1 MRRPRILILFALI
14 LLLGAAAAYFLL
26 SGGGGDEQPQEGQ
39 ATPEFASD
47 VVFVAIAA
55 QDIAR
60 GADIPEDGIV
70 MSRMPANMVV
80 ETMISGP
87 DEEGIRTRVVGKIAR
102 QDIGRGVPITEAM
115 LTDQTGD
122 LLAGGSDASLAIP
135 PGYTAIAVPMS
146 RLTGVAYAIQ
156 TGDVVDVLIS
166 LMFVDVDP
174 DFQSLLPNFVT
185 AISAPGGTAEF
196 PSPSLTGEVQPVTVE
211 DEDSSGDYFPLG
223 KVVEE
228 ERTGQPFH
236 VIPQE
241 DQRPR
246 IVTQRIVDSA
256 RVLHVGTFPL
266 DGVQLSAQPTPA
278 PEEGVGAPPPPEGQ
292 AAQQVAEKPDIITL
306 IVTPQDALALNWAMK
321 VGAHM
326 TFTLRAP
333 NDGEVT
339 ETTSVTLQYLIDNY
353 NVTIPTKLPYQ
364 LEPRVDELVTPR
376 LSNDQPAPQPQQ

>member
-26 SGGGGDEQPQEGQ
+26 SAGGGDEQPQEGQ
-39 ATPEFASD
+39 PTPEFASD

-135 PGYTAIAVPMS
+135 PGFTAIAVPMN
-146 RLTGVAYAIQ
+146 RLTGVAYAVQ

-174 DFQSLLPNFVT
+174 DFQTVLPNFVT
-185 AISAPGGTAEF
+185 MLSAPGGTEEF
-196 PSPSLTGEVQPVTVE
+196 PSPSLTGGVEEVTREEE
-211 DEDSSGDYFPLG
+211 DRSGDYFPLG
-223 KVVEE
+223 KVVDE

-236 VIPQE
+236 IIPQE

-246 IVTQRIVDSA
+246 IVTQRLVENA
-256 RVLHVGTFPL
+256 RVLNVGTFPL
-266 DGVQLSAQPTPA
+266 EGVQAAQPTPA
-278 PEEGVGAPPPPEGQ
+278 PEEGVGAPPPQDGQ
-292 AAQQVAEKPDIITL
+292 PVQTQVEDPDIITL

-321 VGAHM
+321 VGAHL

-333 NDGEVT
+333 NDSEAT

-353 NVTIPTKLPYQ
+353 DVTIPTKLPYQ
-364 LEPRVDELVTPR
+364 LEPRVDELIKPQ
-376 LSNDQPAPQPQQ
+376 LSNDKPPAQPQQ

>member
-26 SGGGGDEQPQEGQ
+26 SGGGGGEPEEPQ

-87 DEEGIRTRVVGKIAR
+87 DEEGIRTRVIGKIAR

-135 PGYTAIAVPMS
+135 PGYTAISVPMS

-156 TGDVVDVLIS
+156 TGDVVDVIIS

-174 DFQSLLPNFVT
+174 DFQSILPNFVT

-196 PSPSLTGEVQPVTVE
+196 PSPSLTGEVQPVTIN
-211 DEDSSGDYFPLG
+211 DEDSSGDFFPLG
-223 KVVEE
+223 KIVEE

-266 DGVQLSAQPTPA
+266 DGAQLSAQPTPA
-278 PEEGVGAPPPPEGQ
+278 PEEGVGAPPPQEGQ
-292 AAQQVAEKPDIITL
+292 AVQQQTEKPDIITL

-321 VGAHM
+321 VGAHL

-333 NDGEVT
+333 NDSEVT

-364 LEPRVDELVTPR
+364 LEPRVDELLTPQ
-376 LSNDQPAPQPQQ
+376 LSNDKPASQPQQ

>member
-26 SGGGGDEQPQEGQ
+26 SGRQSPSEEAQ
-39 ATPEFASD
+39 ATPEAQD
-47 VVFVAIAA
+47 VTFVAIAA

-60 GADIPEDGIV
+60 GADVPEDGVV

-87 DEEGIRTRVVGKIAR
+87 DEEGILSRVVGKIAR

-115 LTDQTGD
+115 LTDETGD

-135 PGYTAIAVPMS
+135 PGHTAIAVPMS
-146 RLTGVAYAIQ
+146 RLNGVAYAIQ
-156 TGDVVDVLIS
+156 QGDTVDVLIA

-185 AISAPGGTAEF
+185 AINAPGGTAEF
-196 PSPSLTGEVQPVTVE
+196 PSPSLTGSVQSVTETGE
-211 DEDSSGDYFPLG
+211 DGGGDYFPLG
-223 KVVEE
+223 KIVDE

-236 VIPQE
+236 LIPQE

-246 IVTQRIVDSA
+246 IVTQRLVDSA
-256 RVLHVGTFPL
+256 RVLNVGTFPL
-266 DGVQLSAQPTPA
+266 DGSLGAQPTPA
-278 PEEGVGAPPPPEGQ
+278 PEEEGAAPP
-292 AAQQVAEKPDIITL
+292 AQEQQTSVQPTSEKPDIITL
-306 IVTPQDALALNWAMK
+306 IVTPQDALALNWAIK
-321 VGAHM
+321 VGADM

-333 NDGEVT
+333 NDTEVT
-339 ETTSVTLQYLIDNY
+339 ETTSVTLQYMIDNY
-353 NVTIPTKLPYQ
+353 EVTIPTKLPYQ
-364 LEPRVDELVTPR
+364 LEPRIDELVTPR
-376 LSNDQPAPQPQQ
+376 LENDRRPAVE

>member
-1 MRRPRILILFALI
+1 MRRPRILILIALV

-26 SGGGGDEQPQEGQ
+26 SGGGGEEPAEVQ

-156 TGDVVDVLIS
+156 TGDVIDVLIS

-196 PSPSLTGEVQPVTVE
+196 PSPSLTGEVQPVTVN

-266 DGVQLSAQPTPA
+266 DGAQLTAEATPA
-278 PEEGVGAPPPPEGQ
+278 AEEGVGAPPPQEGQ
-292 AAQQVAEKPDIITL
+292 TVQQVTEEPDIITL

-321 VGAHM
+321 VGAHL

-333 NDGEVT
+333 NDSEVT

-353 NVTIPTKLPYQ
+353 NVTIPTKIPYQ
-364 LEPRVDELVTPR
+364 LEPRVDELVTPQ
-376 LSNDQPAPQPQQ
+376 LSNDKSASETQQ